1 MDLEARLD
9 GGSLHMDGLILA
21 AVAAGGIFILLL
33 VFMATYKALYKRAS
47 ADLAFVRT
55 GQGMAKVIVDGGS
68 FVIGFLHSIKW
79 INLETMRLLVT
90 RHGKDALITKDKFRV
105 DISVEFYIR
114 VEPKEEQILKAAR
127 SLGDKSL
134 TPETVKQLVE
144 AKLIGALRAV
154 AATKNM
160 LELHTERQKFEDSV
174 QEGLRLDLER
184 NGLNLESVAIT
195 HLDQTDKGAL
205 DPNNVFDAEGLKL
218 ITEATEKARKE
229 KNEIQRNAELAIKE
243 KDVAT
248 DIAVRAK
255 VAENELKNNQI
266 RQATEVQVKLQV
278 VDAEKKK
285 LEADRDLE
293 VASAMQFKEVETY
306 KAQQAGETQR
316 FKYEQEQAV
325 KSREIEKERAVAEA
339 NIGKDLRVQE
349 ANLAKDTLLIS
360 KKREMQEA
368 QIGMDLAIERAKR
381 DKDIGIIQK
390 VREQEAAE
398 AEKLGT
404 VAEREKAE
412 QNVLTVQKTAEAER
426 ERQVAVL
433 QQRALSEQQQ
443 IEKQISADANAYEIR
458 KRAEAEALAAEQ
470 QAAAIERLAVAKQR
484 EAEAHA
490 EGQRRL
496 FDAKNQVTQNVLI
509 QEVVLRL
516 IETSPT
522 LVRELM
528 KPAEKISD
536 IKILNV
542 TGGGGAGGSSSEG
555 NNGSITGKLLDSLL
569 QAGAAYP
576 MFKEML
582 KFANVDLE
590 KQSASEVAG
599 KVVEQ
604 LKSLAA
610 KGETR
615 EAEVVSAGA
624 PTPGTTRTA
633 TVSTATAT
641 LSQVA
646 APQPAK
652 KPGSGKA

>member
-1 MDLEARLD
+1 MN
-9 GGSLHMDGLILA
+9 GLTLAILI
-21 AVAAGGIFILLL
+21 AGGIFAFLL

-55 GQGMAKVIVDGGS
+55 GKGMAKVIVDGGA

-114 VEPKEEQILKAAR
+114 VDPKEEQILKAAR

-154 AATKNM
+154 AATKQM
-160 LELHTERQKFEDSV
+160 IELHTERQKFEDAV
-174 QEGLRLDLER
+174 QEALRLDLER

-195 HLDQTDKGAL
+195 HLDQTDKAAL

-218 ITEATEKARKE
+218 ITDATEKARKE

-248 DIAVRAK
+248 DIAVKAK
-255 VAENELKNNQI
+255 IAENELKNNQI

-278 VDAEKKK
+278 VEAEKKK
-285 LEADRDLE
+285 LDADRDLE
-293 VASAMQFKEVETY
+293 VAAATQFKEVETY
-306 KAQQAGETQR
+306 KAKQAGDTQR

-325 KSREIEKERAVAEA
+325 KTREIEKERGIAEA
-339 NIGKDLRVQE
+339 NIAKDLRVQE
-349 ANLAKDTLLIS
+349 ANLAKETLLVA
-360 KKREMQEA
+360 KKKEMQEA
-368 QIGMDLAIERAKR
+368 QIGMELAIERAKR
-381 DKDIGIIQK
+381 DKEIGIIQK

-398 AEKLGT
+398 AEKLAT
-404 VAEREKAE
+404 VAERERAD

-443 IEKQISADANAYEIR
+443 IEKQIAADAASYEIR
-458 KRAEAEALAAEQ
+458 KRAEADALAAEQ
-470 QAAAIERLAVAKQR
+470 QAAAIERLAQAKQR
-484 EAEAHA
+484 EAEAIA
-490 EGQRRL
+490 EGQRKMFEAR
-496 FDAKNQVTQNVLI
+496 NQIAQNVLI
-509 QEVVLRL
+509 QEVALKL
-516 IETSPT
+516 IETSPS
-522 LVRELM
+522 LVKELM

-542 TGGGGAGGSSSEG
+542 SGAGIGGVGG
-555 NNGSITGKLLDSLL
+555 NGADGAVSGNASIVGKVVDSLL

-576 MFKEML
+576 MFKELL
-582 KFANVDLE
+582 KFGNVDIE
-590 KQSASEVAG
+590 KQSAAEVAG
-599 KVVEQ
+599 KVVEGV
-604 LKSLAA
+604 KALAS
-610 KGETR
+610 KGEAK
-615 EAEVVSAGA
+615 EAEVLVAS
-624 PTPGTTRTA
+624 
-633 TVSTATAT
+633 
-641 LSQVA
+641 A
-646 APQPAK
+646 APAPARPASAAPAAPAQPAAPSQSGRRQQG
-652 KPGSGKA
+652 PGGRA